1 MIWYSRALPM
11 MTVSMTGYSSYLKW
25 SCSNTERRWP
35 GVMKTSPLVV
45 SRSPDRIFK
54 KVDLPAPLA
63 PITP

>member
-1 MIWYSRALPM
+1 M